1 MKEFKVLMVDDE
13 EDFVRTL
20 DERMKMRNLDSNV
33 ALSGEQALEILEKE
47 VPDVMLLDLKMPGMD
62 GMEVLKRARE
72 AFPGVQVVMLTG
84 HGSEQD
90 EAEARRL
97 GVFEYLRKPV
107 PIENLMK
114 VLKAAY
120 QKKLQE
126 SMVAATFAEAGEF
139 ETAQELMDKSRK
151 R

>member
-20 DERMKMRNLDSNV
+20 DERVKMRNLESNV
-33 ALSGEQALEILEKE
+33 ALSGEQALEILEKDA
-47 VPDVMLLDLKMPGMD
+47 PDVMLLDLKMPGMD
-62 GMEVLKRARE
+62 GMEVLRRARE

-107 PIENLMK
+107 PIEKLMK

-120 QKKLQE
+120 QRKLQE

-139 ETAQELMDKSRK
+139 GTAQELMDKNKK